1 MSSQPVIRN
10 SVVPQQALNKVLKPI
25 AEARGLPNE
34 LYTLPQ
40 AFTEERDQ
48 IFSKTWTCI
57 GFQSDVAKSGDARP
71 LSLAGM
77 PLVMLRQRSGE
88 VSVFHNV
95 CRHRGFRLVQEACN
109 LRGSIVCPYHS
120 WTYNLA
126 GELKGTPSIGGAGVN
141 DMADFDRTEFGL
153 YPVRSHVWMNMVFVD
168 MSGEALEF
176 NDYIKP
182 LLDRWQ
188 PFWGSAGPDA
198 FQKPV
203 SHAGF
208 ELELNTNWKF
218 AVENYC
224 ESYHLPWIHP
234 GLNRYS
240 RLEDHYHIMH
250 GDLFAGQGS
259 NVYAFCEQAGI
270 ELPSIP
276 TWPQDRS
283 NVAEYIALYPNVLL
297 GLQKDHA
304 YGIQIEA
311 LSATTTRERIEIWYT
326 GDAIDSDRYA
336 DARKIVR
343 DGWKEVFVEDIIAV
357 EGLQQGRNSPAYDG
371 GKFSP
376 VMDNPTHH
384 FHQWVARRMAA

>member
-1 MSSQPVIRN
+1 MSSHRVVRN
-10 SVVPQQALNKVLKPI
+10 SVIPQQGLERVLKPI
-25 AEARGLPNE
+25 TEARGLPNE
-34 LYTLPQ
+34 LYTLPE
-40 AFTEERDQ
+40 AFAEERDQ

-57 GFQSDVAKSGDARP
+57 GFQSDVANSGDARP

-77 PLVMLRQRSGE
+77 PLLMLRQRTGE
-88 VSVFHNV
+88 ISVFHNV
-95 CRHRGFRLVQEACN
+95 CRHRGFRLVQEPCN

-126 GELKGTPSIGGAGVN
+126 GELKGTPSIGGSGVN
-141 DMADFDRTEFGL
+141 ELDNFNRAEFGL

-168 MSGEALEF
+168 MSGTAPEF
-176 NDYIKP
+176 LDYIQP
-182 LLDRWQ
+182 LLQRWL
-188 PFWGSAGPDA
+188 PFWGDDGVQA

-203 SHAGF
+203 SDSGF

-234 GLNRYS
+234 GLNSYS

-270 ELPSIP
+270 ELPSLP
-276 TWPQDRS
+276 AWPQDKS
-283 NVAEYIALYPNVLL
+283 GVAEYIALYPNVLL

-304 YGIQIEA
+304 YGIVIEA

-326 GDAIDSDRYA
+326 GDAIDGEQYA
-336 DARKIVR
+336 AARETVR
-343 DGWKEVFVEDIIAV
+343 DGWKDVFVEDIIAV

-371 GKFSP
+371 GKFSS